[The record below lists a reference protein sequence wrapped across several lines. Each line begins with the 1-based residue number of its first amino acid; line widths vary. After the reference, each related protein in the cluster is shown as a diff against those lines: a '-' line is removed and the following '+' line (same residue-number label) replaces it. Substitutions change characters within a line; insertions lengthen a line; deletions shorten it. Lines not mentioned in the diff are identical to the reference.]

1 MHIRVKICGITR
13 LQDGLHAAAA
23 GADAIGLV
31 FYPPSPR
38 AVTAQ
43 QARDI
48 CMALPPFVTTV
59 ALFVDPT
66 AGQVE
71 SVLSS
76 VPVDML
82 QFHGNEAPAFCT
94 QFGRPFLKALK
105 MSADMD
111 LMAEANRYQQ
121 ASGILV
127 DSYHADIAG
136 GTGEAFDWSRL
147 PTDTQ
152 WPLVLAGGLDAGNV
166 AQAIQQVRP
175 YAVDISSGVECEK
188 GIKDAAKVTAFINEV
203 QGVK

>member
-1 MHIRVKICGITR
+1 VHIRVKICGITR
-13 LQDGLHAAAA
+13 VEDGQHAAMA

-38 AVTAQ
+38 AVTETL
-43 QARDI
+43 ARDI
-48 CMALPPFVTTV
+48 CQALPPFVTTV

-66 AGQVE
+66 IEQVE
-71 SVLSS
+71 SVLST

-82 QFHGNEAPAFCT
+82 QFHGDEQPGFCA

-105 MSADMD
+105 MHDDME
-111 LMAEANRYQQ
+111 LVAEAERYYL

-127 DSYHADIAG
+127 DSYHADSAG

-147 PTDTQ
+147 PTDPQ
-152 WPLVLAGGLDAGNV
+152 WPLVLAGGLEVSNV
-166 AQAIQQVRP
+166 AQAIRQVLP
-175 YAVDISSGVECEK
+175 YAVDVSSGVESEK
-188 GIKDAAKVTAFINEV
+188 GIKDAAKVTEFINEV

>member
-31 FYPPSPR
+31 FYPASPR
-38 AVTAQ
+38 AVTQ
-43 QARDI
+43 TQARDI
-48 CMALPPFVTTV
+48 CLAMPPFVTTV

-66 AGQVE
+66 EQQVE
-71 SVLSS
+71 AVLST

-82 QFHGNEAPAFCT
+82 QFHGHEQPEFCA

-105 MSADMD
+105 MRTDLD
-111 LMAEANRYQQ
+111 LMAEAERYYQ

-147 PTDTQ
+147 PVDPQ
-152 WPLVLAGGLDAGNV
+152 WPLILAGGLEAGNV
-166 AQAIQQVRP
+166 AQAIRQVRP
-175 YAVDISSGVECEK
+175 YAVDISSGVESEK
-188 GIKDAAKVTAFINEV
+188 GIKDATKVTAFINEV